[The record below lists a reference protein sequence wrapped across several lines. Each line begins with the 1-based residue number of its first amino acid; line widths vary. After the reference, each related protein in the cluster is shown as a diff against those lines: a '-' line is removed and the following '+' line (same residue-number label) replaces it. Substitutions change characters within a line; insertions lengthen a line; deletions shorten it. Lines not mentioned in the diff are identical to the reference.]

1 MNSQP
6 FLRPVSKAV
15 NEALGEIPTG
25 SFNFGLYFQK
35 WFFVSTRDW
44 KCPTHRPR
52 SAEGGSQHPVLD
64 NMVTSLGLFNG
75 DQVAF
80 SGTTG
85 KWSHDQ
91 SEALLKQKHRH
102 QEACAGALGRL
113 GYVLLELRAVVLTPL
128 IIGLGNE
135 HPTEKGF
142 RFDWSLGIPA
152 IPASSIKGVVRLAHL
167 VHQITTLSP
176 LDDQLNRQL
185 DKAVKDSRLPDFVT
199 MTKEAFGTG
208 GEENSVR
215 GKIVFLDAYPAT
227 LPTLKAEIM
236 NCHYPDY
243 LNKGS
248 RGPTED
254 QAPNPQRYWAVDT
267 KDRNGNPVEFV
278 FRLLLDKRLADI
290 PAYRKSIEDALESAL
305 VDHGLGAKTA
315 VGHGRFRCQQTA
327 NRVPKD
333 ALNKGENAPATKDE
347 TPVPPNPDARI
358 WENAVLE
365 WNVGKNELIA
375 GHPKGRAFADG
386 LDVVSEPLRVRLEK
400 RKQRKPVCARVVVEP
415 IGTGFRIVR
424 AEEP

>member
-1 MNSQP
+1 MNGEQV
-6 FLRPVSKAV
+6 LRPVSKAV

-44 KCPTHRPR
+44 KCPTHRAR
-52 SAEGGSQHPVLD
+52 SADGGSQHPVLD
-64 NMVTSLGLFNG
+64 NMVTSLRLFNG

-91 SEALLKQKHRH
+91 SEVLLKQKHRH

-113 GYVLLELRAVVLTPL
+113 GYVFLELRAVVLTPL

-142 RFDWSLGIPA
+142 RFDWSLGIPS

-167 VHQITTLSP
+167 VNEL
-176 LDDQLNRQL
+176 RG
-185 DKAVKDSRLPDFVT
+185 LPDFGDASGDELN
-199 MTKEAFGTG
+199 KEQILSGTWGTCSVFGSG
-208 GEENSVR
+208 GDHESCR
-215 GKIVFLDAYPAT
+215 GKVIFFDAYPAT
-227 LPTLKAEIM
+227 FPTLKAEIM
-236 NCHYPDY
+236 NCHYREY
-243 LNKGS
+243 LTEGN

-254 QAPNPQRYWAVDT
+254 QQPRPLRYWAVDT
-267 KDRNGNPVEFV
+267 KDRKGKPVEFV

-290 PAYRKSIEDALESAL
+290 PDYRKSIEDALESAL

-327 NRVPKD
+327 NSVPKD

-400 RKQRKPVCARVVVEP
+400 RKQRKPVRARVVVEP
-415 IGTGFRIVR
+415 IGTGFRIIR
-424 AEEP
+424 AEDT